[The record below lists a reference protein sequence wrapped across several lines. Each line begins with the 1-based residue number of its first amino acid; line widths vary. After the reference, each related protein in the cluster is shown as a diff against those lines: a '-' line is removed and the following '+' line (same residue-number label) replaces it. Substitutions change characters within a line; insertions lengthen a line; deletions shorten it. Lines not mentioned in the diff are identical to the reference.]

1 MNDKDNTVCDITKS
15 FFRFSSKS
23 KLVKK
28 EGHISATDFFISE
41 TPTDLLLVLF
51 SLLLFKRILSVKTKP
66 TKLISNVRKTGR

>member
-1 MNDKDNTVCDITKS
+1 M
-15 FFRFSSKS
+15 
-23 KLVKK
+23 
-28 EGHISATDFFISE
+28 EGHMSATDFFKLE